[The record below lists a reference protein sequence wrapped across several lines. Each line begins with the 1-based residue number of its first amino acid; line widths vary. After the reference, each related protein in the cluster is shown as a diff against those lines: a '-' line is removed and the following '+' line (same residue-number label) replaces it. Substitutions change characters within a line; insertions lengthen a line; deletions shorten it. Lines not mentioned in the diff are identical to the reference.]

1 MKLTVFVAVTFLLST
16 GAIALAQTPA
26 GTKIVPGSKAY
37 IEKMDG
43 FENYLAAAFAKK
55 KVQLAPVAE
64 RDQADYVISGTSE
77 DKTAGWAKI
86 VFYEQHSF

>member
-1 MKLTVFVAVTFLLST
+1 
-16 GAIALAQTPA
+16 
-26 GTKIVPGSKAY
+26 
-37 IEKMDG
+37 MDG